1 MNKNKN
7 EFRYIFVI
15 AILIAIFVFFVQI
28 GASKL
33 VDVLD
38 TSVFLSVIIWAVSA
52 LVISF
57 VIVLAFTYL
66 SSRVENVITILRRRY
81 RFENLS
87 NPLLLRLSYEAPGT
101 YHHSLNVS
109 NLAQRACKEI
119 GADSLLARVAS
130 YYHDIGKLGNPTKFI
145 ENQAHA
151 EIPTDESKTSIKK
164 DAKEIISHVKKGVEI
179 AQENNLPD
187 DMITIILEHHG
198 TTRAE
203 YFFERAKEKG
213 VKVKYTDFRYP
224 GPTPESKEAAIIM
237 LADNV
242 EAIARSK
249 EYLSDN
255 IIQTIV
261 EKAIENKL
269 TEGQLKN
276 ANFSESEIAK
286 IRSSLIKTLSSIY
299 HQRISY
305 EVNGK
310 N

>member
-1 MNKNKN
+1 MSKNKN
-7 EFRYIFVI
+7 EFKYVFII
-15 AILIAIFVFFVQI
+15 SILIAVFVFLVEV
-28 GASKL
+28 GANKIINIFKAS
-33 VDVLD
+33 
-38 TSVFLSVIIWAVSA
+38 TFWFISIWALAALIVSFAIVSA
-52 LVISF
+52 
-57 VIVLAFTYL
+57 FTLL
-66 SSRVENVITILRRRY
+66 SSRVENLLTTLRRRY

-119 GADSLLARVAS
+119 GADSLLARVAA
-130 YYHDIGKLGNPTKFI
+130 YYHDIGKLDSPNRYI

-151 EIPTDESKTSIKK
+151 EIPTDESKSSIKK
-164 DAKEIISHVKKGVEI
+164 DAKEIISHVQKGVEI
-179 AQENNLPD
+179 ANDNNLPED
-187 DMITIILEHHG
+187 LIAVIQEHHG

-213 VKVKYTDFRYP
+213 VKMKFTDFRYP
-224 GPTPESKEAAIIM
+224 GPTPQSKESAIIM
-237 LADNV
+237 LADNI

-255 IIQTIV
+255 IIASIV

-269 TEGQLKN
+269 SEGQLSD
-276 ANFSESEIAK
+276 AGFSESEIAK
-286 IRSSLIKTLSSIY
+286 IRSSLIQTMSSVY

-305 EVNGK
+305 ENNEK
-310 N
+310 S